1 MNAKEVL
8 NLLRIT
14 IYNSMNIKII
24 ICFIIIVFLPVAS
37 LGATEKVWSAKSSG
51 FIKID
56 ESMAFENYLVKV
68 IALNN
73 TNSTMIVYKD
83 RGLVETKNFEVN
95 EFKKYD
101 DIGITLPG
109 ITGDDSWIAFSRL
122 ENKDIWIPSG
132 RTILKWADIYTF
144 EDYSIGIEA
153 IGKDSVNLTVS
164 NKKTVNTDV
173 FTKNGSKN
181 YDNLRIVV
189 RDINRTGFIDI
200 DFFKYNIPAI
210 KAEIITDKDEYFSD
224 ENISILINI
233 TADETLNIAGLSLDS
248 KSPITIK
255 PNLFTGVNINGT
267 KSFKS
272 RIDKLP
278 PGSTL
283 TINAK
288 VEGRDYFNNTYIS
301 TQSKEVSVAPYISI
315 IKRVPEET
323 DDEKVLVELLVY
335 NSGPNRTFVRI
346 HDNVTEDTLENQRDW
361 HIEVGPKKSANV
373 SYYIAPAKPGVY
385 QLTSATAQWDRERS
399 TSKNVKMTV
408 HMPYINLVKRALNND
423 GLTDV
428 ELEITNSGDRPAI
441 VTVNDKIPDGF
452 PLEAGSTTWS
462 GFVDAGKSASFK
474 YSLKGNVISLPE
486 AYATYR
492 DIRGTIRQAQSNA
505 IQKNEIPGSTKVD
518 NVDTHINAGRYEI
531 IAFMIVSFLVI
542 SGIIGSI
549 AFTAYLITKIK
560 TRSN

>member
-1 MNAKEVL
+1 
-8 NLLRIT
+8 
-14 IYNSMNIKII
+14 MNIKII

-51 FIKID
+51 FTKVD

-83 RGLVETKNFEVN
+83 RGLVETKEFRVN

-101 DIGITLPG
+101 DIGITLLG

-132 RTILKWADIYTF
+132 RMTLKWADIYSF

-153 IGKDSVNLTVS
+153 IGKNSVNLTVS

-200 DFFKYNIPAI
+200 ELFKYKIPTI

-248 KSPITIK
+248 KSPITFE
-255 PNLFTGVNINGT
+255 PDLFTGVNINGT

-272 RIDKLP
+272 RINKLP
-278 PGSTL
+278 PDLKL

-288 VEGRDYFNNTYIS
+288 IEGRDYFNNTYIS

-346 HDNVTEDTLENQRDW
+346 HDNVTEDSLENQRDW
-361 HIEVGPKKSANV
+361 RIEVEPKKSANV
-373 SYYIAPAKPGVY
+373 SYYIAPSKPGVY
-385 QLTSATAQWDRERS
+385 QLTSATAQWDREKS
-399 TSKNVKMTV
+399 TSKNVNMTV
-408 HMPYINLVKRALNND
+408 HMPYINLVKKALNND

-452 PLEAGSTTWS
+452 PLESGSTTWS

-505 IQKNEIPGSTKVD
+505 IQKNEIPGSTKLD

-531 IAFMIVSFLVI
+531 IAFMIVSFIVI